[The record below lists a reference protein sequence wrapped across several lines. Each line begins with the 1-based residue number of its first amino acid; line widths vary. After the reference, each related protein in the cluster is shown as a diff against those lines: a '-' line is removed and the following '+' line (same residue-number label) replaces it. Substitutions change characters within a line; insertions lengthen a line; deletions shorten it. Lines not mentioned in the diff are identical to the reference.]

1 METGRRYSYAK
12 QKSDDE
18 GRRSEDLIA
27 IARVQFNRA
36 QNSRMLGEKSFL
48 GLKDSVNK
56 KSRTVQGQSI

>member
-18 GRRSEDLIA
+18 RRRSEDLIA